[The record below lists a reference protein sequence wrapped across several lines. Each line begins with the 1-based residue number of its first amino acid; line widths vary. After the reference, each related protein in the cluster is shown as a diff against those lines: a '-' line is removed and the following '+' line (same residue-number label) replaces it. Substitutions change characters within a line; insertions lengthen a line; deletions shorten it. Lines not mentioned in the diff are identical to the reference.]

1 MKNQNNSIVANELL
15 TKEDLNDF
23 QRNLIRQLKELITK
37 TPEDNRWLKTAEVCK
52 MFKISHNTL
61 LAMRLNKTI
70 AFTRIGRNLYYK
82 QSDLE
87 NLMLTNYNQ
96 FTKK

>member
-1 MKNQNNSIVANELL
+1 MEQKSNALTTSQLL
-15 TKEDLNDF
+15 TKDDLQEF
-23 QRNLIRQLKELITK
+23 QKSILKQLKELLPK
-37 TPEDNRWLKTAEVCK
+37 LPENERWLKTAEVCK